1 MRTTRRE
8 PLIAARP
15 APIVSFLVLLAA
27 QVQPGGSKRARYLQE
42 FRAELSGMPRRS
54 QPGYALRVLG
64 SSWTLRSASAN
75 PYRERR
81 TIMMILRSKPLLCL
95 LNIRHHWVVLRTED
109 GGNDFQRCSKCGK
122 DRLDFDWGID
132 LDKGMSWGG

>member
-1 MRTTRRE
+1 
-8 PLIAARP
+8 
-15 APIVSFLVLLAA
+15 
-27 QVQPGGSKRARYLQE
+27 
-42 FRAELSGMPRRS
+42 
-54 QPGYALRVLG
+54 
-64 SSWTLRSASAN
+64 
-75 PYRERR
+75 
-81 TIMMILRSKPLLCL
+81 MMILRSKPLLCL